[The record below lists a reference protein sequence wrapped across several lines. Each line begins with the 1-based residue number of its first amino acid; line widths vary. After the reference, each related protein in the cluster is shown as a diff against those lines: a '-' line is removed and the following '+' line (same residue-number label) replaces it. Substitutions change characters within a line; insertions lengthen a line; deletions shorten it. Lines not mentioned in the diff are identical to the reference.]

1 MKFRLILGFVAL
13 SSTTGMQAAGLPK
26 DEVPKLETAAASLE
40 ELIAKL
46 GDESYKVRE
55 DATLKLWKAGESALP
70 ELKACAEGG
79 DPEKAHRA
87 SELIWKIELSI
98 TPETAPSVLKWVE
111 AYPKAPANEKIRTLN
126 QLVRVKAWRQIL
138 KLYASEDVPEVRE
151 RFQTTAQRVAI
162 IAARE
167 CLLEKDPQSARRF
180 LEMAPATQAGLM
192 ALADFHRSQG
202 TSEEELARANA
213 EMGDRSPAWQLAL
226 ERAKGDLE
234 ASRAA
239 ADAAGE
245 SKISAL
251 LAALGGDPLPWM
263 RAALAKET
271 DSRIRRAYCTSAIRR
286 WEGKEVQVADLEL
299 LKRAAVSQNESD
311 QTFATDSLF
320 LLGEIRAAEEAAA
333 KQSPFSAFTYLD
345 SLERVDEAL
354 EILRLDVN
362 SPQLAEWVK
371 KRFDHF
377 SEDAA
382 DGDQDA
388 TAVDVQLITM
398 ANFLERRGFHKQ
410 AVEVFSGPLEDLAKA
425 DEERYLNF
433 LGDLSGVQ
441 RSVAGAPLLV
451 KKFASDWAK
460 NDEAR
465 WLLVVQKV
473 FANHDSPESWW
484 EWMMEMQPTSAA
496 AERFEGL
503 LAMFE
508 AIADPSQLRK
518 QWLARAWKD
527 LGKAPDA
534 KKAGHL
540 ALLSYVANDV
550 APGGTDAALALK
562 VWSSYAEGKQPEENW
577 GRHVYNLS
585 TVDRWDEAAEFFLR
599 QIAEA
604 AEVKQEP
611 QPISY
616 AFAAACL
623 RLADRKDEA
632 DVYDS
637 WVDKLALGSSDTALQ
652 IGKAY
657 AFGRQMKKARQWWSR
672 AAIQMDP
679 DTDEFSGSGQFLES
693 LQLVSDGLLE
703 EGEWRQVAAIN
714 ELLALH
720 FSSPERMGAAPVALM
735 RLRMQADMARALSML
750 EENRDE
756 AMTLLEKC
764 HSLFPSEGSLAD
776 TFFPALRKAGLI
788 DLHDRLFDI
797 SWKVITASIQQY
809 PASENTY
816 NTAAWLASRA
826 QRNLDGAQKLL
837 EKALEMNPNQAAYLD
852 TMAEIQFAK
861 GNRVKALEWS
871 NLAINYS
878 PQDSMIRRQHE
889 RFRNAPLPR

>member
-1 MKFRLILGFVAL
+1 MNFRLILGFAVL
-13 SSTTGMQAAGLPK
+13 SSMTGLLAAGLPK
-26 DEVPKLETAAASLE
+26 EEAPKLETAAESLE

-55 DATLKLWKAGESALP
+55 DATLKLWKAGEAALP

-111 AYPKAPANEKIRTLN
+111 GYPKSQPNEKIKTLN

-138 KLYASEDVPEVRE
+138 KLYASEDAPEVRE

-162 IAARE
+162 LAARE

-202 TSEEELARANA
+202 TSEEELARAKA
-213 EMGDRSPAWQLAL
+213 DMGDQSPAWELAL
-226 ERAKGDLE
+226 QRAKGDLE
-234 ASRAA
+234 ASREA

-245 SKISAL
+245 GRISAL
-251 LAALGGDPLPWM
+251 LTALAGDPLPWM
-263 RAALAKET
+263 RADLAKET
-271 DSRIRRAYCTSAIRR
+271 DSGIRRAYGTSVIRR

-299 LKRAAVSQNESD
+299 LKRAAVSQNESA
-311 QTFATDSLF
+311 QTLAIDSLF
-320 LLGEIRAAEEAAA
+320 LLGENRAAEEATA
-333 KQSPFSAFTYLD
+333 KQSPFNAFTYFE

-354 EILRLDVN
+354 QILRLDVN
-362 SPQLAEWVK
+362 GPQLAEWVK
-371 KRFDHF
+371 KRFDHL

-382 DGDQDA
+382 DDDQDA

-398 ANFLERRGFHKQ
+398 ANFLERRGFQKQ
-410 AVEVFSGPLEDLAKA
+410 AIEVFASPLENLAKA

-460 NDEAR
+460 DDEAR

-484 EWMMEMQPTSAA
+484 EWMIEMQPTSAA

-503 LAMFE
+503 LALFE
-508 AIADPSQLRK
+508 AISDPSEFRK

-527 LGKAPDA
+527 LEKAPEA
-534 KKAGHL
+534 KKSTYL
-540 ALLSYVANDV
+540 ALLSYLANDV

-562 VWSSYAEGKQPEENW
+562 VWASFAEGKQPEDNW

-585 TVDRWDEAAEFFLR
+585 TVERWDEAAEFFLR
-599 QIAEA
+599 QIANA

-623 RLADRKDEA
+623 RLADRIEEA

-637 WVDKLALGSSDTALQ
+637 WVDQLALGSSDTALQ

-657 AFGRQMKKARQWWSR
+657 AFGRQMEKARQWWLR
-672 AAIQMDP
+672 AAILMDP
-679 DTDEFSGSGQFLES
+679 DTDEFSGTGQFLEC

-703 EGEWRQVAAIN
+703 EGKWKQAAAIN

-720 FSSPERMGAAPVALM
+720 FSAPERMGAAPVALM

-756 AMTLLEKC
+756 AFILLENC

-776 TFFPALRKAGLI
+776 TFFPALRKAGLLE
-788 DLHDRLFDI
+788 LHDRLFDI
-797 SWKVITASIQQY
+797 TWKLITTSIQNY

-826 QRNLDGAQKLL
+826 QRNLGPAQKLL

-852 TMAEIQFAK
+852 TMAEIHFAK
-861 GNRVKALEWS
+861 GNRPKALKWS

-889 RFRNAPLPR
+889 RFLNAPLPR